1 MLRVATLNLLHN
13 PDALRE
19 RVEHLITE
27 LVTEDLDFLLLQEV
41 MPPVDGEY
49 SALPHLA
56 LSLGMQHMNF
66 TYDGAKTSGNA
77 ILSKHPLTTISAPD
91 GLVFPDRAPAIAET
105 VVDGRR
111 VIVMSY
117 HGAWGPEATATRL
130 IQLRV
135 LDAIARKEFV
145 RGGAHL
151 NRDTRP
157 VIILGGDFN
166 AVPESQP
173 YRYITG
179 LEQVLEHSTL
189 WVDATGGVGNTAGTP
204 NVLTL
209 ATASGRDGAG
219 YRPERQPLRRID
231 YLFVFEWVY
240 GHAGEPVNARR
251 IADTPFTTADGRDGM
266 TVSDHF
272 GVMAELWMPSRV
284 S

>member
-41 MPPVDGEY
+41 LPPADNEY
-49 SALPHLA
+49 NALTHLA
-56 LSLGMQHMNF
+56 LSLGMPHMNF
-66 TYDGAKTSGNA
+66 TYDQSKTSGNA
-77 ILSKHPLTTISAPD
+77 IISKHPLTPIVAPH
-91 GLVFPDRAPAIAET
+91 GIVFPDRAPAIAECY
-105 VVDGRR
+105 VDGRR

-117 HGAWGPEATATRL
+117 HGAWGPDATAARL
-130 IQLRV
+130 IQLRI
-135 LDAIARKEFV
+135 LDGIARQEFV

-166 AVPESQP
+166 TLPESQP

-179 LEQVLEHSTL
+179 LEQVVEHSTL
-189 WVDATGGVGNTAGTP
+189 WVDATGDQGFTVGER
-204 NVLTL
+204 NVLAL
-209 ATASGRDGAG
+209 ATAAGMPGAG

-231 YLFVFEWVY
+231 YLFVFEWAY
-240 GHAGEPVNARR
+240 GQAGEPINARR
-251 IADTPFTTADGRDGM
+251 IADTPFTTADGREGM
-266 TVSDHF
+266 TVSDHY
-272 GVMAELWMPSRV
+272 GVMAELWMPERT
-284 S
+284 